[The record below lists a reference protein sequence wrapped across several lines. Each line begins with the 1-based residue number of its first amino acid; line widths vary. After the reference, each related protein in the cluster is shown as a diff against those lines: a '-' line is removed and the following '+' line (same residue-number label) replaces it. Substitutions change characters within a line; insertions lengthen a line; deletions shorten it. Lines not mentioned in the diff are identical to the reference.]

1 VNSELPSVPVPYS
14 LFPIPEE
21 AFVNFSD
28 TEYFP
33 PRRKTRAVQVGRL
46 TMGGHA
52 PIVVQSMTKTDT
64 REVGKTVEQIQQM
77 EAAGCE
83 MARLAVPDIE
93 AAKALAEIRKRCPDS
108 ILVADIHFQY
118 KFALMAL
125 DAGMDKLRINP
136 GNIGDAEKVRMVV
149 RRAQE
154 QKVPIRIGVNAGS
167 LERRLLEKYGYPTP
181 EAMVESALYH
191 LRILEELG
199 FTDTVVSLKASNVKL
214 CVSAY
219 RLLAKQVDYPFHLGI
234 TEAGTQF
241 TGTVK
246 SCVGMG
252 MLLAEG
258 IGDTI
263 RVSLATDPVEE
274 VRVAYEMLKALEL
287 RSRGPVVIACPTC
300 GRLEVDLFKIAAEIE
315 KATAHIKM
323 PLSLAV
329 MGCAVNGPGEAREA
343 DLGVA
348 AGRGNGMIYREGKA
362 IRRVSEEEIVPAL
375 LEEIERFVA
384 DKAAGIDTP
393 PRQIAPQSN
402 PTTVPPFPILK

>member
-1 VNSELPSVPVPYS
+1 M
-14 LFPIPEE
+14 
-21 AFVNFSD
+21 NFSD
-28 TEYFP
+28 QEYFP
-33 PRRKTRAVQVGRL
+33 SRRRTRKVKVGRL
-46 TMGGHA
+46 SIGGDA
-52 PIVVQSMTKTDT
+52 AIVVQSMTKTDT
-64 REVGKTVEQIQQM
+64 RDVEKTVEQARQM

-83 MARLAVPDIE
+83 IVRLAVPDIE
-93 AAKALAEIRKRCPDS
+93 AANALAEIRKRCPDS

-125 DAGMDKLRINP
+125 DAGFDKLRINP
-136 GNIGDAEKVRMVV
+136 GNIGDEEKVRAVV

-191 LRILEELG
+191 LHILEDLG
-199 FTDTVVSLKASNVKL
+199 FTDTIVSLKASNVKL
-214 CVSAY
+214 CVAAY
-219 RLLAKQVDYPFHLGI
+219 RLLARQVDYPFHLGI

-241 TGTVK
+241 SGTVK

-263 RVSLATDPVEE
+263 RVSLATNPVEE

-300 GRLEVDLFKIAAEIE
+300 GRLEVDLFKIAGEIE

-323 PLSLAV
+323 PVSLAV

-375 LEEIERFVA
+375 LEEINRFIS
-384 DKAAGIDTP
+384 DKAAGINT
-393 PRQIAPQSN
+393 APQEITPQPAS
-402 PTTVPPFPILK
+402 VPAGSLPILR

>member
-1 VNSELPSVPVPYS
+1 M
-14 LFPIPEE
+14 
-21 AFVNFSD
+21 NFSD
-28 TEYFP
+28 KEFFP
-33 PRRKTRAVQVGRL
+33 PRRKTRPVKVGRL
-46 TMGGHA
+46 TVGGDSA
-52 PIVVQSMTKTDT
+52 ITVQSMTKTDT
-64 REVGKTVEQIQQM
+64 REVEKTVEQIQQM

-83 MARLAVPDIE
+83 IVRLAVPDQE
-93 AAKALAEIRKRCPDS
+93 AAQALPEIRKRCPDS
-108 ILVADIHFQY
+108 ILVSDIHFQY

-181 EAMVESALYH
+181 EAMAESALYH
-191 LRILEELG
+191 IQILEDLG
-199 FTDTVVSLKASNVKL
+199 FKDTIISLKASNVKL
-214 CVSAY
+214 TVAAY

-241 TGTVK
+241 SGTVK

-300 GRLEVDLFKIAAEIE
+300 GRLEVDLFKIAGEIE
-315 KATAHIKM
+315 QATAHIKT
-323 PLSLAV
+323 PISLAV

-362 IRRVSEEEIVPAL
+362 IRRVKEEEIVSAL
-375 LEEIERFVA
+375 LEEVERFVA
-384 DKAAGIDTP
+384 DKAAGVNTAP
-393 PRQIAPQSN
+393 PEIN
-402 PTTVPPFPILK
+402 PEPSTNQKPLVTLQ

>member
-1 VNSELPSVPVPYS
+1 M
-14 LFPIPEE
+14 
-21 AFVNFSD
+21 NFSD
-28 TEYFP
+28 KEFFP
-33 PRRKTRAVQVGRL
+33 PRRKTRAVKVGRL
-46 TMGGHA
+46 VVGGDA
-52 PIVVQSMTKTDT
+52 PISVQSMTKTDT
-64 REVGKTVEQIQQM
+64 REVDKTVEQIQQM

-83 MARLAVPDIE
+83 IVRLAVPDIE
-93 AAKALAEIRKRCPDS
+93 AANALTEIRKRCPDS
-108 ILVADIHFQY
+108 ILVSDIHFQY

-125 DAGMDKLRINP
+125 DAGIDKLRINP
-136 GNIGDAEKVRMVV
+136 GNIGDAEKVRTVV

-154 QKVPIRIGVNAGS
+154 QKAPIRIGVNAGS
-167 LERRLLEKYGYPTP
+167 LERRLIEKYGYPTP

-191 LRILEELG
+191 IRILEELG
-199 FTDTVVSLKASNVKL
+199 FADTIISLKSSNVKL
-214 CVSAY
+214 TVAAY
-219 RLLAKQVDYPFHLGI
+219 RLLSKQVDYPMHLGI

-241 TGTVK
+241 AGTIK

-274 VRVAYEMLKALEL
+274 VRVGYELLKSLEL

-300 GRLEVDLFKIAAEIE
+300 GRLEVDLFKIAGDIE
-315 KATAHIKM
+315 QATQHIRM

-329 MGCAVNGPGEAREA
+329 MGCAVNGPGEASSV

-362 IRRVSEEEIVPAL
+362 IRRVKEEEIVPAL
-375 LEEIERFVA
+375 LEEIERFVS
-384 DKAAGIDTP
+384 DRQAGINS
-393 PRQIAPQSN
+393 APELEPEPASPGAPLVSIN
-402 PTTVPPFPILK
+402 

>member
-1 VNSELPSVPVPYS
+1 
-14 LFPIPEE
+14 
-21 AFVNFSD
+21 VNFSD
-28 TEYFP
+28 KEFFP
-33 PRRKTRAVQVGRL
+33 PRRKTRPVKVGRYII
-46 TMGGHA
+46 GGDA

-64 REVGKTVEQIQQM
+64 RNVDKTVEQIQQM
-77 EAAGCE
+77 EQAGCE
-83 MARLAVPDIE
+83 IVRLAVPDIE
-93 AAKALAEIRKRCPDS
+93 AAKALKDIRKKCPDS
-108 ILVADIHFQY
+108 VLVSDIHFQY

-125 DAGMDKLRINP
+125 DAGIDKLRINP
-136 GNIGDAEKVRMVV
+136 GNIGDAEKVRTVV

-167 LERRLLEKYGYPTP
+167 LERRLLEKYGFPTP
-181 EAMVESALYH
+181 EAMVESAEYH
-191 LRILEELG
+191 VHILEDLG
-199 FTDTVVSLKASNVKL
+199 FGDTIISLKSSNVKL
-214 CVSAY
+214 TVAAY
-219 RLLAKQVDYPFHLGI
+219 RLLAKRCDYPFHLGV

-241 TGTVK
+241 SGTVK

-263 RVSLATDPVEE
+263 RVSSATDPTEE
-274 VRVAYEMLKALEL
+274 VRVAYELLKSLEL

-300 GRLEVDLFKIAAEIE
+300 GRLEVDLFRIAGEIE
-315 KATAHIKM
+315 QATSHIKM

-348 AGRGNGMIYREGKA
+348 AGRGNGMIYRQGKA

-375 LEEIERFVA
+375 LEEIDRFVA
-384 DKAAGIDTP
+384 DKAAGRLTDSGEDEAETS
-393 PRQIAPQSN
+393 APSSPLVTLQ
-402 PTTVPPFPILK
+402 

>member
-1 VNSELPSVPVPYS
+1 M
-14 LFPIPEE
+14 
-21 AFVNFSD
+21 NFSA

-33 PRRKTRAVQVGRL
+33 PRRKTRAVKVGRL
-46 TMGGHA
+46 TIGGDA

-64 REVGKTVEQIQQM
+64 REVEKTVEQIQEM

-83 MARLAVPDIE
+83 IVRLAVPDLE
-93 AAKALAEIRKRCPDS
+93 AAKALPEIRKRCPDS
-108 ILVADIHFQY
+108 ILVSDIHFQY

-125 DAGMDKLRINP
+125 DAGVDKLRINP
-136 GNIGDAEKVRMVV
+136 GNIGEPDKVRLVV

-181 EAMVESALYH
+181 EGMVESALYH
-191 LRILEELG
+191 LGILEELG
-199 FTDTVVSLKASNVKL
+199 FVDTVVSLKASNVKL

-219 RLLAKQVDYPFHLGI
+219 RLLSNQVDYPLHLGI

-263 RVSLATDPVEE
+263 RVSLATEPVEE

-362 IRRVSEEEIVPAL
+362 IRRVSEAEIVPAL

-384 DKAAGIDTP
+384 DKTAGIITP
-393 PRQIAPQSN
+393 PEEITAQPVTAAASSL
-402 PTTVPPFPILK
+402 PILK

>member
-1 VNSELPSVPVPYS
+1 
-14 LFPIPEE
+14 
-21 AFVNFSD
+21 VNFSD
-28 TEYFP
+28 QEYFP
-33 PRRKTRAVQVGRL
+33 SRRRTRCVKVGRL
-46 TMGGHA
+46 SIGGDA

-64 REVGKTVEQIQQM
+64 RDVEKTVEQARQM

-83 MARLAVPDIE
+83 IVRLAVPDIE
-93 AAKALAEIRKRCPDS
+93 AAKSLAEVRKRCPDS
-108 ILVADIHFQY
+108 VLVADIHFQY
-118 KFALMAL
+118 KFALMAM
-125 DAGMDKLRINP
+125 DAGFDKLRINP
-136 GNIGDAEKVRMVV
+136 GNIGDAEKVRTVV

-191 LRILEELG
+191 LHILEDLG
-199 FTDTVVSLKASNVKL
+199 FTDTIVSLKASNVKL
-214 CVSAY
+214 CVAAY
-219 RLLAKQVDYPFHLGI
+219 RLLARQVDYPFHLGI

-241 TGTVK
+241 SGTIK

-300 GRLEVDLFKIAAEIE
+300 GRLEVDLFKIAGEIE

-323 PLSLAV
+323 PISLAV

-375 LEEIERFVA
+375 LEEIERFIA
-384 DKAAGIDTP
+384 DKAAGINTA
-393 PRQIAPQSN
+393 RQEIAPQPPS
-402 PTTVPPFPILK
+402 VPVGPLPILR

>member
-1 VNSELPSVPVPYS
+1 M
-14 LFPIPEE
+14 
-21 AFVNFSD
+21 NFSD
-28 TEYFP
+28 REHFP
-33 PRRKTRAVQVGRL
+33 PRRKTRAVKVGRL
-46 TMGGHA
+46 TIGGEA

-64 REVGKTVEQIQQM
+64 RDVGKTVAQIREM

-83 MARLAVPDIE
+83 IVRLAVPDIE
-93 AAKALAEIRKRCPDS
+93 AAKALAAIRRECPDS
-108 ILVADIHFQY
+108 ILVSDIHFQY
-118 KFALMAL
+118 KFALLAL
-125 DAGMDKLRINP
+125 DAGIDKLRINP
-136 GNIGDAEKVRMVV
+136 GNIGDAEKVRTVV

-154 QKVPIRIGVNAGS
+154 QGVPIRIGVNAGS

-191 LRILEELG
+191 IHILEDLG
-199 FTDTVVSLKASNVKL
+199 FTDTIVSLKASNLKL
-214 CVSAY
+214 CVAAY
-219 RLLAKQVDYPFHLGI
+219 RLLAKQVDYPFHVGI

-241 TGTVK
+241 SGTVK
-246 SCVGMG
+246 SCAGIG

-274 VRVAYEMLKALEL
+274 VRVAYELLKALEL

-300 GRLEVDLFKIAAEIE
+300 GRLEVDLFKIASEIE
-315 KATAHIKM
+315 QATAHIKM

-362 IRRVSEEEIVPAL
+362 IRRVKEEEIVSAL
-375 LEEIERFVA
+375 LEEIERFVTE
-384 DKAAGIDTP
+384 KTTGIEVERPAIEPEPTLTSP
-393 PRQIAPQSN
+393 APL
-402 PTTVPPFPILK
+402 TVLR

>member
-1 VNSELPSVPVPYS
+1 
-14 LFPIPEE
+14 
-21 AFVNFSD
+21 VNFSD

-33 PRRKTRAVQVGRL
+33 PRRKARAVQIGRL
-46 TMGGHA
+46 TIGGQA

-64 REVGKTVEQIQQM
+64 RDVGKTVEQIQEM
-77 EAAGCE
+77 ESAGCE
-83 MARLAVPDIE
+83 IVRLAVPDVE
-93 AAKALAEIRKRCPDS
+93 AAKVLPEIRKRCPDT
-108 ILVADIHFQY
+108 ILVSDIHFQY
-118 KFALMAL
+118 KLALMAL
-125 DAGMDKLRINP
+125 DAGVDKLRINP
-136 GNIGDAEKVRMVV
+136 GNIGDAEKVRLVV

-154 QKVPIRIGVNAGS
+154 RKVPIRIGVNAGS

-191 LRILEELG
+191 LGILEELG

-214 CVSAY
+214 CVAAY
-219 RLLAKQVDYPFHLGI
+219 RLLAQQVDYPFHLGI

-241 TGTVK
+241 SGTVK

-300 GRLEVDLFKIAAEIE
+300 GRLEVDLFKIASEIE
-315 KATAHIKM
+315 QATAHIKM
-323 PLSLAV
+323 PVSLAV

-362 IRRVSEEEIVPAL
+362 IRRVREEEIVPAL

-384 DKAAGIDTP
+384 DKAAGIDTSP
-393 PRQIAPQSN
+393 KEIPAVPAPAASS
-402 PTTVPPFPILK
+402 PFPILK

>member
-1 VNSELPSVPVPYS
+1 M
-14 LFPIPEE
+14 
-21 AFVNFSD
+21 NFSD
-28 TEYFP
+28 REHFP
-33 PRRKTRAVQVGRL
+33 PRRKTRPVKVGRL
-46 TMGGHA
+46 VMGGDA

-64 REVGKTVEQIQQM
+64 RHVEKTVEQARQM

-83 MARLAVPDIE
+83 IVRMAVPDIE
-93 AAKALAEIRKRCPDS
+93 AAKALAEIRRRLPDS
-108 ILVADIHFQY
+108 ILVSDIHFQY

-167 LERRLLEKYGYPTP
+167 LERRLLEKYGFPTP
-181 EAMVESALYH
+181 EAMVESAEYH
-191 LRILEELG
+191 IKILEDLG
-199 FTDTVVSLKASNVKL
+199 FTDTIVSLKSSNVKL
-214 CVSAY
+214 TVAAY
-219 RLLAKQVDYPFHLGI
+219 RLFSERFDYPLHLGV

-241 TGTVK
+241 SGTVK

-274 VRVAYEMLKALEL
+274 VRVAYELLKSLEL

-300 GRLEVDLFKIAAEIE
+300 GRLEVDLFKIAKEIE
-315 KATAHIKM
+315 QATAHIKM

-362 IRRVSEEEIVPAL
+362 IRRVREAEIVPAL
-375 LEEIERFVA
+375 LEEIERFVR
-384 DKAAGIDTP
+384 DKTAGVAST
-393 PRQIAPQSN
+393 APLLE
-402 PTTVPPFPILK
+402 PEPFPQDPLNVLPS

>member
-1 VNSELPSVPVPYS
+1 M
-14 LFPIPEE
+14 
-21 AFVNFSD
+21 NFS
-28 TEYFP
+28 EHEHFP
-33 PRRKTRAVQVGRL
+33 PRRKTRPVKVGRL
-46 TMGGHA
+46 TVGGDA
-52 PIVVQSMTKTDT
+52 PIAVQSMTKTDT
-64 REVGKTVEQIQQM
+64 RDVEKTVAQIREM

-83 MARLAVPDIE
+83 IVRLAVPDIE

-108 ILVADIHFQY
+108 ILVSDIHFQY

-125 DAGMDKLRINP
+125 DAGFDKLRINP
-136 GNIGDAEKVRMVV
+136 GNIGDAEKVRTVV

-154 QKVPIRIGVNAGS
+154 QHVPIRIGVNAGS
-167 LERRLLEKYGYPTP
+167 LERRLLEKYGFPTP

-191 LRILEELG
+191 IQILEDLG
-199 FTDTVVSLKASNVKL
+199 FTDTIISLKASNLKL
-214 CVSAY
+214 CVAAY
-219 RLLAKQVDYPFHLGI
+219 RLLAKQVDYPFHVGI

-241 TGTVK
+241 SGTVK
-246 SCVGMG
+246 SCAGIG

-263 RVSLATDPVEE
+263 RVSLATNPAEE
-274 VRVAYEMLKALEL
+274 VRVAYELLKALEL
-287 RSRGPVVIACPTC
+287 RSRGPMVIACPTC
-300 GRLEVDLFKIAAEIE
+300 GRLEVDLFKIAGEIE

-362 IRRVSEEEIVPAL
+362 IRRVKEEEIVPAL

-384 DKAAGIDTP
+384 DKKAGVTSQPAAVEP
-393 PRQIAPQSN
+393 AQESPL
-402 PTTVPPFPILK
+402 TVLQ

>member
-1 VNSELPSVPVPYS
+1 M
-14 LFPIPEE
+14 
-21 AFVNFSD
+21 NFSD
-28 TEYFP
+28 TEHFP
-33 PRRKTRAVQVGRL
+33 PRRKTRAVRVGRL
-46 TMGGHA
+46 TIGGDA
-52 PIVVQSMTKTDT
+52 AIVVQSMTKTDT

-83 MARLAVPDIE
+83 IVRLAVPDLE
-93 AAKALAEIRKRCPDS
+93 AAKALPEIRKRCPDS
-108 ILVADIHFQY
+108 ILVSDIHFQY

-125 DAGMDKLRINP
+125 DAGVDKLRINP
-136 GNIGDAEKVRMVV
+136 GNIGEADKVRLVV
-149 RRAQE
+149 RRAQDR
-154 QKVPIRIGVNAGS
+154 KVPIRIGVNAGS
-167 LERRLLEKYGYPTP
+167 LERRLLGKYGYPTP

-191 LRILEELG
+191 IGILEELG
-199 FTDTVVSLKASNVKL
+199 FTDTIISLKASNVRL
-214 CVSAY
+214 CVAAY

-252 MLLAEG
+252 MLLADG

-300 GRLEVDLFKIAAEIE
+300 GRLEVDLFKIAGDIE

-323 PLSLAV
+323 PVSLAV

-384 DKAAGIDTP
+384 DKTAGIDTAP
-393 PRQIAPQSN
+393 KEIIAQ
-402 PTTVPPFPILK
+402 PTPESATSLPILK

>member
-1 VNSELPSVPVPYS
+1 M
-14 LFPIPEE
+14 
-21 AFVNFSD
+21 NFSD

-33 PRRKTRAVQVGRL
+33 PRRKTRAVKVGRL
-46 TMGGHA
+46 TLGGDA
-52 PIVVQSMTKTDT
+52 AIVVQSMTKTDT

-83 MARLAVPDIE
+83 IARLAVPDVE
-93 AAKALAEIRKRCPDS
+93 AAKALPEIRKRCPDS
-108 ILVADIHFQY
+108 ILVSDIHFQY

-136 GNIGDAEKVRMVV
+136 GNIGDAEKVRVVV

-191 LRILEELG
+191 IRILEDQG

-214 CVSAY
+214 CVAAY

-323 PLSLAV
+323 PVSLAV

-348 AGRGNGMIYREGKA
+348 AGRGNGMIYREGRA

-384 DKAAGIDTP
+384 DKAAGINTS
-393 PRQIAPQSN
+393 PQEIQ
-402 PTTVPPFPILK
+402 PEPVPALDSSLPILK

>member
-1 VNSELPSVPVPYS
+1 M
-14 LFPIPEE
+14 
-21 AFVNFSD
+21 NFS
-28 TEYFP
+28 EQEFFP
-33 PRRKTRAVQVGRL
+33 ARRKTRAVKVGRL
-46 TMGGHA
+46 TVGGDA
-52 PIVVQSMTKTDT
+52 AIVVQSMTKTDT
-64 REVGKTVEQIQQM
+64 RDVGRTVEQIAQM

-83 MARLAVPDIE
+83 IVRLAVPDIE
-93 AAKALAEIRKRCPDS
+93 AAKALPEIRKRCPDS
-108 ILVADIHFQY
+108 ILVSDIHFQY

-125 DAGMDKLRINP
+125 DAGFDKLRINP
-136 GNIGDAEKVRMVV
+136 GNIGDAEKVRAVV

-167 LERRLLEKYGYPTP
+167 LERRLIEKYGFPTP
-181 EAMVESALYH
+181 EAMVESAAYH
-191 LRILEELG
+191 IGILEELG
-199 FTDTVVSLKASNVKL
+199 FTDTIVSLKSSNVKL
-214 CVSAY
+214 TVAAY
-219 RLLAKQVDYPFHLGI
+219 RLFSQRFDYPLHLGV

-241 TGTVK
+241 SGTVK

-263 RVSLATDPVEE
+263 RVSLATEPAEE
-274 VRVAYEMLKALEL
+274 VRVAYELLKSLEL

-300 GRLEVDLFKIAAEIE
+300 GRLEVDLFKIAGEIE
-315 KATAHIKM
+315 QATAHIKT

-348 AGRGNGMIYREGKA
+348 AGRGNGMIYRQGKA
-362 IRRVSEEEIVPAL
+362 IRRVTEQEIVPAL

-384 DKAAGIDTP
+384 DKAAGATADP
-393 PRQIAPQSN
+393 PAPAEEG
-402 PTTVPPFPILK
+402 TTTDSAFPIVR